1 MNHYYD
7 SSGNRYT
14 ESMIK
19 ARYSKFL
26 RDLYQN
32 EFSAQRCEGCWCRAE
47 ATAHIVPKA
56 RAKHLHMTELIW
68 TKENTFRACHRCNG
82 IAENVSSPEILNLKN
97 IEQIK
102 QVLYKYDRERYNK
115 LPL

>member
-1 MNHYYD
+1 VANKYYD
-7 SSGNRYT
+7 SQGNSYT
-14 ESMIK
+14 ESTIK
-19 ARYSKFL
+19 AKYSKFL
-26 RDLYQN
+26 RELY
-32 EFSAQRCEGCWCRAE
+32 EGEPRQRCRGCGGNAE

-68 TKENTFRACHRCNG
+68 TRENTFRACHRCNG
-82 IAENVSSPEILNLKN
+82 VAENPSSPEILKLRN

-115 LPL
+115 LPI